1 MINQDI
7 IGMRIPVN
15 SGLAGYVATTGQ
27 PLAISSADNDAR
39 FNRSF
44 AERSGYIPNSVL
56 TVPLLLGEK
65 VIGVL
70 QALDKTSG
78 ETFGLKDIELLSLF
92 FRSMAGGAHLCSNIF
107 VLREKIDRSQ
117 RDKRKC

>member
-1 MINQDI
+1 
-7 IGMRIPVN
+7 MRIPVN

-92 FRSMAGGAHLCSNIF
+92 AHQAALAIGQSQQLDQLQEILIQS
-107 VLREKIDRSQ
+107 LREFASSGNEAPD
-117 RDKRKC
+117 